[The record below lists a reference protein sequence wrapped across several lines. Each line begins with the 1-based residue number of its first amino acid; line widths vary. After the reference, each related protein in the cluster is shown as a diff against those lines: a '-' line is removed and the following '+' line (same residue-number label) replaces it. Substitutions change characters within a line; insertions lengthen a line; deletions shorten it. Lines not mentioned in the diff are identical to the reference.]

1 MRWRRHETI
10 EKSRRLL
17 GFALDGQGVHAREW
31 SGFRGKAD
39 IGVVSNALRCVE
51 AANALI
57 RVHKASTQNQ
67 NLRSKTSKISMSQ
80 RKNCKSCHSDQLSSQ
95 EKSSRGTIWGTK
107 RSPREHLL
115 CFFDALHFCAS
126 GFPGRRIGDVRFVSK
141 NPAFKLGR
149 ATAFQQL
156 GVCNL
161 FMDVRHQ

>member
-95 EKSSRGTIWGTK
+95 EKSSRGTSRQQ
-107 RSPREHLL
+107 RSHSR
-115 CFFDALHFCAS
+115 
-126 GFPGRRIGDVRFVSK
+126 
-141 NPAFKLGR
+141 R
-149 ATAFQQL
+149 ATSLGSGEICGRYLYVLPSARAFARQRRGEQIDILTYQSPESELITEFGQL
-156 GVCNL
+156 
-161 FMDVRHQ
+161 